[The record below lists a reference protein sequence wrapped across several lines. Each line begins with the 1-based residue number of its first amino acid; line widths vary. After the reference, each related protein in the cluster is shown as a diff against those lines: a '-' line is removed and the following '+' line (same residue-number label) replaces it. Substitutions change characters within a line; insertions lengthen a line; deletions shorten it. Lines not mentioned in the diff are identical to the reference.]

1 MNGPPQLTIRPLTL
15 SDLDAVLAVEEASFT
30 APWSRAQ
37 FIQELESPL
46 ACCRAAETADGTL
59 AGYLCLMF
67 VADECTVM
75 DVAVAPSR
83 RGEGTGR
90 RLMEWTLE
98 ECRRRGARHLHL
110 EVRVSAA
117 PAIALYRA
125 MGFAETGRRSRYYRD
140 GEDAL
145 VMARTVEPYTACN
158 HE

>member
-1 MNGPPQLTIRPLTL
+1 MNGPEQLSIRPMTA

-37 FIQELESPL
+37 FLEELTSPV
-46 ACCRAAETADGTL
+46 ACCRAAVAADGAL

-67 VADECTVM
+67 AADECTVM
-75 DVAVAPSR
+75 DIAVAPAM
-83 RGEGTGR
+83 RGKGVGR

-110 EVRVSAA
+110 EVRVTAE

-125 MGFAETGRRSRYYRD
+125 MGLTEAGRRPRYYRD

-145 VMARTVEPYTACN
+145 VMSRTVEP
-158 HE
+158 